1 MELQVKVIKLLDA
14 QSFVS
19 QKNGN
24 TYVRHTFIGETSG
37 QYPRKVAFTVMG
49 DERFAQMAIVVGGD
63 YNVSFDVESRE
74 WQGRWFT
81 EASAWRAQRIDG
93 DGAQVQNQAQPQQSS
108 SPIPQQAQSSPSTP
122 SNTSSGG
129 ENADDSELPF

>member
-37 QYPRKVAFTVMG
+37 QYPRKIAFTVMG
-49 DERFAQMAIVVGGD
+49 DDRFNQMGIVVGGN

-93 DGAQVQNQAQPQQSS
+93 GGAQVPQQSQQQQQEA
-108 SPIPQQAQSSPSTP
+108 SPIPQDGK
-122 SNTSSGG
+122 NV
-129 ENADDSELPF
+129 ENDSDLPF

>member
-1 MELQVKVIKLLDA
+1 MELQVKVIGVLEP
-14 QSFVS
+14 QSFES
-19 QKNGN
+19 KKNGN

-49 DERFAQMAIVVGGD
+49 DDRFKQMGIVVGGS

-93 DGAQVQNQAQPQQSS
+93 DGAQVQQQSQKQEEQ
-108 SPIPQQAQSSPSTP
+108 SPIPQQAQSSS
-122 SNTSSGG
+122 SNNASSNSGD
-129 ENADDSELPF
+129 NVDDLPF

>member
-1 MELQVKVIKLLDA
+1 MELQVKVIGVLEP
-14 QSFVS
+14 QSFES
-19 QKNGN
+19 KKNGN

-37 QYPRKVAFTVMG
+37 QYPRKIAFTVMG
-49 DERFAQMAIVVGGD
+49 DDRFKQMGIVVGGN

-93 DGAQVQNQAQPQQSS
+93 DGAQVQQPQQSQKQEEQN
-108 SPIPQQAQSSPSTP
+108 PIPQQAQSS
-122 SNTSSGG
+122 NSGD
-129 ENADDSELPF
+129 NADDLPF

>member
-49 DERFAQMAIVVGGD
+49 DERFNQMGIVIGGD

-93 DGAQVQNQAQPQQSS
+93 DGAQVQQHSQKQEEQ
-108 SPIPQQAQSSPSTP
+108 SPIPQQLQSSSS
-122 SNTSSGG
+122 SNASSNGG
-129 ENADDSELPF
+129 DDSDLPF